1 MLPASLRKAAIL
13 ISTLEERAADALLE
27 QMGAEQAAKVRSAM
41 MELDTIE
48 PDEERQILAEFLR
61 RGDAPGDAPDDVQL
75 ELSTAAEALAEA
87 LPASAAR
94 ERPVAAAASQQ
105 PPFEFLLQI
114 DAAVI
119 AREVSRE
126 QPQTVAAVLANLPPD
141 QAAGVLEALPTTL
154 ATDSLERMATID
166 CLAPEVLA
174 DLANELKS
182 RMLPHL
188 SAAAASAGSLEKL
201 SSVLGAMD
209 YRRRQRIVMQLAGR
223 NAALASR
230 LGLHDAHALA
240 DDRSYVPETV
250 LRYRFESATAA
261 ASSRVAGRNAA
272 ATFEF
277 NELADLDN
285 DSLRAVLSAVSP
297 ETVLLAL
304 TGADERLIDRI
315 ARGLSPTEAAALRRR
330 LNNPGPLRLREI
342 DAAQRELA
350 DTAAR
355 LIHDSDERSSAP
367 SRFAAAA

>member
-13 ISTLEERAADALLE
+13 ISSLEERAADALLE
-27 QMGAEQAAKVRSAM
+27 QMGPEQAAKVRCAM
-41 MELDTIE
+41 MELETIE
-48 PDEERQILAEFLR
+48 PDEERQILAEFLH
-61 RGDAPGDAPDDVQL
+61 RGGAPDDVQL
-75 ELSTAAEALAEA
+75 ELSTAAEALAAEPPA
-87 LPASAAR
+87 VDARAQPAASAVCD
-94 ERPVAAAASQQ
+94 ES
-105 PPFEFLLQI
+105 PFAFLHQM

-126 QPQTVAAVLANLPPD
+126 HPQTVAAVLANLPPD

-166 CLAPEVLA
+166 DLAPEVIA

-182 RMLPHL
+182 RLLPHL
-188 SAAAASAGSLEKL
+188 VAAAASAGSLERL

-209 YRRRQRIVMQLAGR
+209 YRRRQRIVLQLAGR

-230 LGLHDAHALA
+230 LGLHDAHSLVH
-240 DDRSYVPETV
+240 DRSPAPETV
-250 LRYRFESATAA
+250 LRYRFESTAA
-261 ASSRVAGRNAA
+261 AASRGAGRNATR
-272 ATFEF
+272 TFKF
-277 NELADLDN
+277 SELADLHD
-285 DSLRAVLSAVSP
+285 DSLRAVLSSVQP

-315 ARGLSPTEAAALRRR
+315 ARGLSAAEAAALRRR

-350 DTAAR
+350 AIAADLLR
-355 LIHDSDERSSAP
+355 DGRAEMAGH